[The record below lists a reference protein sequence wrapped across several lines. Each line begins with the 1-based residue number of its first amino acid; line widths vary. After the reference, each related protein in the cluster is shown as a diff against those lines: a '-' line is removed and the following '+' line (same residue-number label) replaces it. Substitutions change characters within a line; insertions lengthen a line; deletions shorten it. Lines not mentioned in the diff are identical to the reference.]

1 MASVWK
7 IAANR
12 IERKFF
18 PARLNNLKFF
28 PAITTGNGRSLR
40 TANTGQHESFYAVNA
55 GIEKAGWFTN
65 EPACFFSSPIFFCL
79 LLEKRIQKAEN
90 KKIKRIWYKN
100 QRDQENM
107 DSRRLTCGCGRL
119 SVRLQH
125 TVERHRQTKERNGFC
140 LPRLLWDQSGEEAKS
155 SRIMW
160 SSIT

>member
-1 MASVWK
+1 MKICKELLYQELGRFLVRNFNEFQFDYQQVIMTKSVRALNRIQEILQDDTLDDFYK
-7 IAANR
+7 IEKIERIFESCGVSLKNRRDR

-90 KKIKRIWYKN
+90 KKIKRI
-100 QRDQENM
+100 
-107 DSRRLTCGCGRL
+107 
-119 SVRLQH
+119 
-125 TVERHRQTKERNGFC
+125 
-140 LPRLLWDQSGEEAKS
+140 
-155 SRIMW
+155 
-160 SSIT
+160 